1 MSQIKVTNLT
11 FSYEGDWREIFKNAS
26 FQLDTDWKLGFCGR
40 NGRGKTTFLNLLMGK
55 FEYSGTILTDKI
67 FEYFPFSVDISQN
80 TLDILQAISPN
91 AELWQVQKELSKLEV
106 GENVLY
112 RPFATLS
119 EGERTKT
126 MLAGLFLR
134 ENNFLLI
141 DEPTN
146 HLDKAARETVAKYLN
161 TKTGFILVSHDR
173 AFLDGCIDHVL
184 SINRANIEVT
194 KGNFS
199 AWFQRKKEQDELE
212 LSQNRKLKKDIS
224 RLEESAARAAN
235 WSDKVEKSKIGA
247 YDKGHVG
254 HMAAKMMKRAKNT
267 ENLRNKAVEEK
278 SKLLKNIEA
287 ANTELKIYPLKH
299 HNRRLLTLEDVSI
312 SYDSV
317 YVCKNI
323 NLTLE
328 HGERLAIIGGNGT
341 GKSSILKLI
350 NNFDEKSTKME
361 YNGKISLAGGLKI
374 SYVAQDATFLQGKLS
389 DYISQFSLDEPLFKA
404 ILRKLDFSRDQFDKP
419 IEEYSAGQKKKLM
432 IANSLTTQ
440 AHLYIW
446 DEPLNYIDVLSRIQI
461 EELIQ
466 NYSPT
471 MLFVEHDAD
480 FCKNAATKILQ
491 LDVN

>member
-11 FSYEGDWREIFKNAS
+11 FSYEGDWREIFTNAN
-26 FQLDTDWKLGFCGR
+26 FQIDTDWKLGFCGR

-55 FEYSGTILTDKI
+55 YEYSGTILADTA
-67 FEYFPFSVDISQN
+67 FEYFPFTVDISQN
-80 TLDILQAISPN
+80 TVDIFGKIAPSAQ
-91 AELWQVQKELSKLEV
+91 LWQLQKELSKLDMPED
-106 GENVLY
+106 VLY

-119 EGERTKT
+119 EGERTKA

-146 HLDKAARETVAKYLN
+146 HLDRNARKTVARYLN

-194 KGNFS
+194 KGNFT
-199 AWFQRKKEQDELE
+199 AWFKRKKEQDLSELA
-212 LSQNRKLKKDIS
+212 QNRKLKKDIT

-235 WSDKVEKSKIGA
+235 WSDKVEKSKVGA

-287 ANTELKIYPLKH
+287 ANTELKIHSLKYH
-299 HNRRLLTLEDVSI
+299 SRRLLALEDVSVF
-312 SYDSV
+312 YDGV
-317 YVCKNI
+317 CVCKNV
-323 NLTLE
+323 NFSVE
-328 HGERLAIIGGNGT
+328 QGERLAIVGGNGT
-341 GKSSILKLI
+341 GKSSLLKLLC
-350 NNFDEKSTKME
+350 NEKPATMRHTGE
-361 YNGKISLAGGLKI
+361 ILIGGGLKI
-374 SYVAQDATFLQGKLS
+374 SYVQQNTANLTGKLA
-389 DYISQFSLDEPLFKA
+389 DYISHFALNEPLFKA

-461 EELIQ
+461 EELIK
-466 NYSPT
+466 NYQPT
-471 MLFVEHDAD
+471 MIFVEHDAD
-480 FCKNAATKILQ
+480 FCENTATKILE
-491 LDVN
+491 LW